1 MDPRPLKAN
10 ITAGLSGMLM
20 VLAVSHI
27 FIRSAYLTGP
37 AYIAWIWAT
46 CIGLVI
52 LMPQDMKPSV
62 RIRDGRLMGTVAVIL
77 GLVASLIPVVQAAEG
92 LSLGILVSRAVAAV
106 GQLTAY
112 LSGTLPVIPENLI
125 GVGMHW
131 ICGGSALMFL
141 WVRRWE
147 YQSVILAAVLA
158 LGCIR
163 WNQYVPDM
171 EAPLIR
177 LALVWCISASMHV
190 APDQPA
196 SSGRYGNLGRF
207 YVSVLLALGVYS
219 GSFALEALFPL
230 DSLNQWIGSRLPVQD
245 LYRNEYTQY
254 GPVGFRLEDT
264 LWYPLRTRLGGA
276 VTLTKD
282 PVMEVRSSRPGLYL
296 RGMVKTTYT
305 GQAWNSDPMALS
317 PFEEGTHFQGR
328 DPFVLTIHPL
338 DPQDRTIY
346 APLNSDRILSDNRK
360 ILMGN
365 ESLYRFGFQ
374 LFPDRQTSY
383 RVEGYLTGNEVPA
396 LISVVP
402 YLQLPAISSDLRKL
416 TMEITGSLGSD
427 LQKMERLQ
435 NWLRTN
441 GRYRLDVNSPDPSRE
456 FVEQFVL
463 GSREGYC
470 TYFATSLAVMGRVA
484 GIPTRYVEGY
494 LLPAQTT
501 GRQTYLVTSDRAH
514 AWVEAYI
521 QDQGWVVYEP
531 TPVYGLDNSADASAS
546 GVTDLQETE
555 KDNGDATVQV
565 IPEVVPLPFSGKL
578 PIIAGGLFMVLLLLF
593 AIRAVWVEHIWRN
606 GVAGSQ
612 GQLWQLYSILSVLM
626 LIAPALKGLSL
637 PTEQLK
643 AASSIFTFRAF
654 DSHDII
660 GDANRLLYGKQ
671 PDDSGGFREL
681 LMESWQYFRDRHG
694 TVTYLFARYGSLVLF
709 DSYYPLIRYRKI
721 RKEVYHG
728 ADQPHT
734 PAQS

>member
-10 ITAGLSGMLM
+10 ITAGLSGMLII
-20 VLAVSHI
+20 LAVSHI
-27 FIRSAYLTGP
+27 FIRSAYLMGP
-37 AYIAWIWAT
+37 AYIEWIWAT

-52 LMPQDMKPSV
+52 LMSQDMKLNI
-62 RIRDGRLMGTVAVIL
+62 RIRDERLMGTGAVIIGL
-77 GLVASLIPVVQAAEG
+77 GASVTPVVQAADG
-92 LSLGILVSRAVAAV
+92 LSLGNLIAQAVTAL

-112 LSGTLPVIPENLI
+112 LSGTLPVLPENLH

-131 ICGGSALMFL
+131 ICGGCALLFL

-147 YQSVILAAVLA
+147 HQSVILAAVLA
-158 LGCIR
+158 FGCFR

-171 EAPLIR
+171 ETPLIC

-190 APDQPA
+190 APDQPVP
-196 SSGRYGNLGRF
+196 SGRYGNLGRF
-207 YVSVLLALGVYS
+207 YVSVLLVLGIYS

-230 DSLNQWIGSRLPVQD
+230 DSLNQWIGSRLPAQD
-245 LYRNEYTQY
+245 LYRNEYTQF
-254 GPVGFRLEDT
+254 GLVGFQLEDT

-276 VTLTKD
+276 VTLTKN

-305 GQAWNSDPMALS
+305 GQAWDSYPMTLT
-317 PFEEGTHFQGR
+317 PFAEDARLQGR

-346 APLNSDRILSDNRK
+346 APLNSNRILSDSRE

-365 ESLYRFGFQ
+365 ESIYRFGFQ

-383 RVEGYLTGNEVPA
+383 RVEGYLAGTEVPP
-396 LISVVP
+396 LISAVP
-402 YLQLPAISSDLRKL
+402 YLQLPAISSALRKL

-435 NWLRTN
+435 NWLRTH
-441 GRYRLDVNSPDPSRE
+441 GRYRLDVNSPDPARE

-470 TYFATSLAVMGRVA
+470 TYFATALAVMGRVA

-521 QDQGWVVYEP
+521 QGQGWVVYEP
-531 TPVYGLDNSADASAS
+531 TPVYGLGSSADASAS
-546 GVTDLQETE
+546 GVPDLQETE
-555 KDNGDATVQV
+555 KESSAATVQV
-565 IPEVVPLPFSGKL
+565 TPEVIPPPFSGKL
-578 PIIAGGLFMVLLLLF
+578 LIIAWGLFMVILLLF
-593 AIRAVWVEHIWRN
+593 AIRAVWVERTWRN
-606 GVAGSQ
+606 GVTGSQ
-612 GQLWQLYSILSVLM
+612 GQLWQLYGILSVLM

-671 PDDSGGFREL
+671 PDDSDGFREL
-681 LMESWQYFRDRHG
+681 LMESWQYFRDQQG
-694 TVTYLFARYGSLVLF
+694 TATYLFARYGSLVLF

-721 RKEVYHG
+721 RKEVHHG

-734 PAQS
+734 SSQS